1 MIYHDIIIIGGGA
14 SGIMSAIIA
23 KDLGKDIAI
32 LEGTNRIGNKILST
46 GNGRCN
52 ISNSNIASPFN
63 NYESSNS
70 DFFKYCLDTYS
81 VEYTKGLFLSLGLPL
96 VELEDSKLYPESLQ
110 ASSVVDILRL
120 ALDEANIPIYT
131 DCKVKSISKNDSF
144 TISTSSIKNP
154 IFKCNKLVLAC
165 GGKSAVKT
173 GSDGSGFKLARE
185 LGHSIVTPIPAI
197 VQLKLDYPA
206 LKALAGVKFN
216 GNAKIYVDD
225 KLIRSDDGEILFTDY
240 GISGPPILQLSR
252 IASKALL
259 NKKKVKLKIDMMPNK
274 SNEDIEN
281 FIQGH
286 FAMFSH
292 RSISTAL
299 IGIINKKLI
308 PILLKDVGIYNI
320 HTTCRDI
327 DWVYQDLLIK
337 RLKEWTFSCID
348 TNGFNNAQL
357 TSGGVNTKEVT
368 ETTLESKIIKDL
380 YFSGEI
386 LDVNGDCGG
395 YNLQWAWSSG
405 ILVGNSFNN

>member
-1 MIYHDIIIIGGGA
+1 MINHDIIIIGGGA
-14 SGIMSAIIA
+14 SGMISAIIA
-23 KDLGKDIAI
+23 KDLGNDIAI

-52 ISNSNIASPFN
+52 ISNSNITSPFS

-70 DFFKYCLDTYS
+70 DFFKHCLDTYS
-81 VEYTKGLFLSLGLPL
+81 VEYTKSLFLSLGLPL
-96 VELEDSKLYPESLQ
+96 IELENGKLYPESLQ
-110 ASSVVDILRL
+110 SSSVVDLLRL
-120 ALDEANIPIYT
+120 ALDEAGVPIYT
-131 DCKVKSISKNDSF
+131 DCKVKTISKKDSF
-144 TISTSSIKNP
+144 TITTSNQDTD
-154 IFKCNKLVLAC
+154 IFNCNKLVLAC

-185 LGHSIVTPIPAI
+185 LGHSVITPIPAI
-197 VQLKLDYPA
+197 VQLKLDYPY
-206 LKALAGVKFN
+206 LKALSGVKFN
-216 GNAKIYVDD
+216 GKVQIYVED
-225 KLIRSDDGEILFTDY
+225 KLIRSDEGEILFTDY

-252 IASKALL
+252 IASKALSNNQKIRL
-259 NKKKVKLKIDMMPNK
+259 KVDMMPNK
-274 SNEDIEN
+274 SVEDVDN
-281 FIQGH
+281 FLYGH
-286 FAMFSH
+286 LAMFSH
-292 RSISTAL
+292 RSIATAL

-320 HTTCRDI
+320 NTACCDLE
-327 DWVYQDLLIK
+327 WENKDLLIK
-337 RLKEWTFSCID
+337 RFKEWDFFCID

-357 TSGGVNTKEVT
+357 TAGGINTKEVN

-405 ILVGNSFNN
+405 ILVGNSL

>member
-14 SGIMSAIIA
+14 SGIMTAIIA

-52 ISNSNIASPFN
+52 ISNSNITSPFT

-70 DFFKYCLDTYS
+70 NFFKHCLDTYS
-81 VEYTKGLFLSLGLPL
+81 VEYTKSLFLSLGLPL
-96 VELEDSKLYPESLQ
+96 TELEDGKLYPESLQ
-110 ASSVVDILRL
+110 SSSVVDILRL
-120 ALDEANIPIYT
+120 ALDEAGVPIYT
-131 DCKVKSISKNDSF
+131 DCKVKTLSKNDSF
-144 TISTSSIKNP
+144 TISTSNVDTP
-154 IFKCNKLVLAC
+154 IFKCNQLVLAC

-185 LGHSIVTPIPAI
+185 LGHSIIPPIPAI
-197 VQLKLDYPA
+197 VQLKLDYPY

-216 GNAKIYVDD
+216 GKAEIYVDD
-225 KLIRSDDGEILFTDY
+225 KLIRSDEGEILFTDY

-252 IASKALL
+252 IASKALS
-259 NKKKVKLKIDMMPNK
+259 NKQKVKLKVDMMPNK

-281 FIQGH
+281 FLQGH
-286 FAMFSH
+286 LAIFSH

-320 HTTCRDI
+320 HTTCNDLEWI
-327 DWVYQDLLIK
+327 YKDLLIK
-337 RLKEWTFSCID
+337 RFKEWTFSCID

-357 TSGGVNTKEVT
+357 TAGGVNTKEVS
-368 ETTLESKIIKDL
+368 ETTFESKIIKDL
-380 YFSGEI
+380 YFCGEI

-405 ILVGNSFNN
+405 ILVGNSFTN